1 MEVGIVGLPVSGKTT
16 LFSTLTG
23 QTADGGFGGGK
34 IEVHRGIVKVPD
46 NRLDELTAIFN
57 PKKQVNTT
65 IEYIEV
71 GGMDSDSGQKGFD
84 AQFLQVLK
92 GTAALCV
99 VIRAFENEF
108 YPHPA
113 GSIDPARDI
122 LTVEAEFLLSDLSIM
137 ETRIERLEKQLSK
150 VKDEKN
156 QRELELLK
164 RCMSVLEE
172 ERPLREIDFT
182 EDEATMLRGYQFLTA
197 KPLVFVINYNESDI
211 EKDAEL
217 LNSFQAGK
225 NVSMIGL
232 CGKVEQEI
240 SQLDDDDREMF
251 MEELGIKEPAS
262 NKLIRT
268 CYELLG
274 LACFF
279 TVGEDECRSWT
290 IKENTVCQKAAGV
303 IHSDLERGF
312 IRAEVV
318 GYKEFLELGSLSK
331 ARDEGKLRL
340 EGKSYI
346 VKDGDIMNVR
356 FNV

>member
-23 QTADGGFGGGK
+23 QTPDGFGGGK

-46 NRLDELTAIFN
+46 SRLDKLTGIFN

-84 AQFLQVLK
+84 SQFLQVLK
-92 GTAALCV
+92 STDALCV
-99 VIRAFENEF
+99 VIRAFDNEF

-113 GSIDPARDI
+113 NSIDPARDI
-122 LTVEAEFLLSDLSIM
+122 QNVEAEFLLSDLSIV
-137 ETRIERLEKQLSK
+137 ETRIERLEKQLQK
-150 VKDEKN
+150 VKDDKN

-164 RCMSVLEE
+164 RCMALLEE
-172 ERPLREIDFT
+172 ERPLREMDFT
-182 EDEATMLRGYQFLTA
+182 EEEATMLRGYQFLSA

-211 EKDAEL
+211 ANADDL
-217 LNSFQAGK
+217 LLKFEFGK
-225 NVSMIGL
+225 NVTMIGL

-240 SQLDDDDREMF
+240 AQLDDEDREMF
-251 MEELGIKEPAS
+251 MEELGINEPAS

-268 CYELLG
+268 CFELLG

-279 TVGEDECRSWT
+279 TVGEDECRAWT
-290 IKENTVCQKAAGV
+290 IKENTVAQKAAGV

-318 GYKEFLELGSLSK
+318 GYEEFVELGSLSK

-340 EGKSYI
+340 EGKNYV
-346 VKDGDIMNVR
+346 VKDGDIMSVR